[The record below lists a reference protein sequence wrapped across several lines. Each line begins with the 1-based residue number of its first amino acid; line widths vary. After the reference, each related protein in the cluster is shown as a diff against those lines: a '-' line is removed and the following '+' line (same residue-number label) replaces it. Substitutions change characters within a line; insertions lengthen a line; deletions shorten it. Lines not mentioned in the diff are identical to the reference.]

1 MPQHREQRFL
11 PYKPQELYNLV
22 ADVAKYPEFLPWCLG
37 ARLHHVKSDS
47 FHADLIIGFK
57 MFKERFTS
65 HVLLTPHS
73 QIEVDY
79 VKGPLKRLYNK
90 WTFDPT
96 EGGTNIGFEVDFEF
110 RNMVLEKL
118 IGSLFEDSLFRMIN
132 AFETRA
138 AETLDPFPDD

>member
-1 MPQHREQRFL
+1 MPHHSEQRFM
-11 PYKPQELYNLV
+11 PYRADELYDLV

-37 ARLHHVKSDS
+37 ARLHHVKETD

-65 HVLLTPHS
+65 HVKLTPKS

-79 VKGPLKRLYNK
+79 VKGPLKRLYNE
-90 WTFDPT
+90 WTFTPI
-96 EGGTNIGFEVDFEF
+96 ERGTMISFEVDFEF
-110 RNMVLEKL
+110 NNVILEKL
-118 IGSLFEDSLFRMIN
+118 IGTLFEESLFRMTN

-138 AETLDPFPDD
+138 AAVLTPIS